1 MIQNLAPNQVFVFG
15 SNTQGKHG
23 KGAALTA
30 KNKFG
35 AIYGQA
41 EGPQGQSYA
50 IITKD
55 LTKNTHPSRTPEQI
69 KEQIHNLYE
78 YAREN
83 PDKEFLVAYSGNGTN
98 LNAYS
103 NQEMADMF
111 GSEPIP
117 NNIVFEQE
125 FNKLIPTES
134 TQISSEQPSGTINIY
149 AGTGENADLS
159 NFAIRPFTISG
170 DKPESSIRIG
180 GNFQTVEGAF
190 QAQKLVFSS
199 MSDDE
204 KEAVKKQLET
214 ASGSQAKSIGRK
226 IKDLN
231 TVSWDKASSDIMRDL
246 LLESFSQNPEALNK
260 LLSTGDATLTHT
272 QDKGKWGT
280 EFPKILMEV
289 RELLRNK
296 SNIKQPAITDTTKE
310 FLDYANQFGFTDEAA
325 LLAKDLP
332 KHPKRLRK

>member
-1 MIQNLAPNQVFVFG
+1 M
-15 SNTQGKHG
+15 
-23 KGAALTA
+23 
-30 KNKFG
+30 
-35 AIYGQA
+35 
-41 EGPQGQSYA
+41 
-50 IITKD
+50 
-55 LTKNTHPSRTPEQI
+55 TKNTHPSRTPEQI

-204 KEAVKKQLET
+204 KKQL
-214 ASGSQAKSIGRK
+214 
-226 IKDLN
+226 
-231 TVSWDKASSDIMRDL
+231 
-246 LLESFSQNPEALNK
+246 
-260 LLSTGDATLTHT
+260 
-272 QDKGKWGT
+272 
-280 EFPKILMEV
+280 
-289 RELLRNK
+289 RN
-296 SNIKQPAITDTTKE
+296 N
-310 FLDYANQFGFTDEAA
+310 
-325 LLAKDLP
+325 
-332 KHPKRLRK
+332 